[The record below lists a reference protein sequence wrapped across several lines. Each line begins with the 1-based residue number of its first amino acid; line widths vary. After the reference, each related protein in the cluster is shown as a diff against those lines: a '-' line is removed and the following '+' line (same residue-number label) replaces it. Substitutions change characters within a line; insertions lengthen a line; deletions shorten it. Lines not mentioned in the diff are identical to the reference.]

1 MARPAKKGLAYFPKD
16 VDYYQDEK
24 IVELMMKYGPLGL
37 ATFDVLLTVI
47 YREGYYI
54 EMSVAKAA
62 LMVVR
67 TVGDSWYKK
76 NGMTAIDFAA
86 EIILYCAEIGLLDE
100 SLVRQEVMTSV
111 GIQKRYSSVTARNKV
126 DKSRYWLLDNN
137 RGQTACESAPKNQVI
152 AAETGVSVAE
162 TPVNDAKMQ
171 QSKEKK
177 IKVNESSVGGQSYCS
192 RNPDDIVDNDDDKA
206 RMVINEYER
215 LLPGS
220 PKAVLSSRLKKNIAQ
235 GGRDISEYSRA
246 FLRASASRF
255 LKSAPWCGIEWLTKP
270 ENLDRVLS
278 GSYDDYDKSPSKSSV
293 KAPESPASDTIGGID
308 ISEIERSIYN
318 RSLGGSGGEP
328 PRA

>member
-24 IVELMMKYGPLGL
+24 IVELMMKYGPIGL

-86 EIILYCAEIGLLDE
+86 EIILYCAEIGLFDE

-111 GIQKRYSSVTARNKV
+111 GIQKRYASVTARNKV
-126 DKSRYWLLDNN
+126 DKSKYWLLDND
-137 RGQTACESAPKNQVI
+137 RSQTACESAPKNQVI
-152 AAETGVSVAE
+152 AAKTGVSVAE
-162 TPVNDAKMQ
+162 TTVNDAKMK

-177 IKVNESSVGGQSYCS
+177 IKVNESSVCKQNFCS
-192 RNPDDIVDNDDDKA
+192 RNSDNMSDDDDKA
-206 RMVINEYER
+206 RMVISEYER

-246 FLRASASRF
+246 FLKASESRF
-255 LKSAPWCGIEWLTKP
+255 LTSAPWCGIEWLTKP

-278 GSYDDYDKSPSKSSV
+278 GSYDDFNKSPAKSSST
-293 KAPESPASDTIGGID
+293 APESSDSDKIGGIS
-308 ISEIERSIYN
+308 ISEIERAIY
-318 RSLGGSGGEP
+318 SGGEP
-328 PRA
+328 PRS